1 MTIKKERPT
10 EEPVIEFE
18 DEEDEEDLSW
28 MIQDNEQIETEL
40 NNNNKK
46 LKRKK

>member
-1 MTIKKERPT
+1 MTTKKERPP
-10 EEPVIEFE
+10 EEPIIEFE

-40 NNNNKK
+40 NNNKK

>member
-28 MIQDNEQIETEL
+28 MIQDNEQSETEL
-40 NNNNKK
+40 NNNKK

>member
-1 MTIKKERPT
+1 MIIKKEKSL
-10 EEPVIEFE
+10 EETVIEFE

-28 MIQDNEQIETEL
+28 MIQDNEQSETEL
-40 NNNNKK
+40 NNNKK

>member
-1 MTIKKERPT
+1 MTIEKKKLL
-10 EEPVIEFE
+10 EEPIIEFE

-40 NNNNKK
+40 NNNKK

>member
-1 MTIKKERPT
+1 MTTKKERPP
-10 EEPVIEFE
+10 EEPIIEFE

-28 MIQDNEQIETEL
+28 MIQDNEQPETEL
-40 NNNNKK
+40 NNNKK

>member
-1 MTIKKERPT
+1 MIIKKERST

-28 MIQDNEQIETEL
+28 MIQDNEQSETEL
-40 NNNNKK
+40 NNNKK